1 MAKRRSAK
9 KSSKKS
15 TAGKAA
21 KKKPTKKR
29 AKKSSKGSGLTEH
42 PLFDDEDED
51 SQITGVPLRLAAQS
65 RYLNYSLSVI
75 TSRAL
80 PDVRDGLKP
89 VQRRILYTMNQQ
101 SLSHTAKHRKCA
113 KVVGD
118 VMGNYH
124 PHGDSSIYEAL
135 VRQAQSFSLRMP
147 LVDGSGNFGSIDGDN
162 AAAMRYTECRM
173 TRIAGEIL
181 ADLAT
186 RTVAFKPNYDGSRE
200 EPVVL
205 PSRMPNL
212 LVNGATGIAVGMAT
226 NMPPHNLKEVCRA
239 LLKLLKDPE
248 IKDYQLVAKDAIQGP
263 DFPTGGQIISTNSE
277 LREMY
282 ATGQGTV
289 KVRATHKIVE
299 IKKKKVIQ
307 IISVPYAVNKAELV
321 ERMSD
326 LVYSGKLP
334 LVEDVRDVSTE
345 DIRIDLPLKKD
356 ADPKKVLAYLYKNT
370 RLQNNFNVNMTCL
383 VPTENP
389 EVGAPNR
396 LSLKEILWHFLHFR
410 LEVITRRLENELAAL
425 EKRIH
430 LLQGF
435 VKVFDA
441 LDTII
446 RIIRKSDGKADAAVK
461 IMKRFPAAKGGL
473 DELQT
478 DAILELKLYR
488 LARLEI
494 NLIQDEL
501 KNKNKRARQIRKL
514 LKEDTT
520 DTNNSGRWGLVR
532 KEIENLISE
541 FCAGPE
547 GKRRTIIEAVGEEV
561 EISAEDFIVAEDC
574 HVLITT
580 DGWVKRQ
587 KQIADPSKSRL
598 RGGDTVLDVIAG
610 STRETIGFFSSM
622 GFCYTCRM
630 IDIPASTGFGEP
642 IQKLFKLK
650 DGEKIVT
657 AMSFD
662 PRTIGDMK
670 EDPKDS
676 DVCPDIHGFAASS
689 NGYALRFTLAGFAE
703 PSTRSGRRFARCSA
717 GASIVGV
724 EAIDGDETILA
735 ISSACRAVV
744 CPADEVNYLS
754 GAGKGV
760 MLIKL
765 AKTDQLL
772 GFKASRG
779 ERDLLLVE
787 TNRGAQKTIST
798 VKYRTTSRGG
808 KGNEIQKNGKIAK
821 IVRPPVVSPDPLPE
835 LKK

>member
-1 MAKRRSAK
+1 M
-9 KSSKKS
+9 
-15 TAGKAA
+15 
-21 KKKPTKKR
+21 
-29 AKKSSKGSGLTEH
+29 
-42 PLFDDEDED
+42 
-51 SQITGVPLRLAAQS
+51 GVPLRLAAQS

-135 VRQAQSFSLRMP
+135 VRQAQPFSLRMP

-162 AAAMRYTECRM
+162 AAAMRYTECRL
-173 TRIAGEIL
+173 TRVAGEIL
-181 ADLAT
+181 TDLAT

-263 DFPTGGQIISTNSE
+263 DFPTGGQIISTSQE

-299 IKKKKVIQ
+299 SKKKKVIQ

-345 DIRIDLPLKKD
+345 DIRIDLLLKKD

-410 LEVITRRLENELAAL
+410 LDVITRRLENELAAL

-430 LLQGF
+430 LLEGF

-461 IMKRFPAAKGGL
+461 IMKRFPASKGGL

-494 NLIQDEL
+494 NLIQEEL

-532 KEIENLISE
+532 KEIEHLVSE

-547 GKRRTIIEAVGEEV
+547 GKRRTIIEAVGKEV

-587 KQIADPSKSRL
+587 KQISDPSKSRL
-598 RGGDTVLDVIAG
+598 RSGDTVLDVIAG

-662 PRTIGDMK
+662 PRVIGDMN
-670 EDPKDS
+670 EDPKDPE
-676 DVCPDIHGFAASS
+676 VCPDIHGFAASS

-735 ISSACRAVV
+735 ISEACRAVV

-765 AKTDQLL
+765 AKTDRLL

-779 ERDLLLVE
+779 ERDLLTVE
-787 TNRGAQKTIST
+787 TNRGAKKTIST
-798 VKYRTTSRGG
+798 VKYKTTSRGG

-821 IVRPPVVSPDPLPE
+821 IVRPPVVSPEPLPE